1 LIRLPLGRPR
11 AESPDLKLTSS
22 ARQVTLAT
30 YLTIRGGWIRARA
43 QADRMTGLDPDQL
56 VGWVADRVAPWKRI
70 RAGRLAT
77 RIPRTPSG
85 KTLCR
90 LLTADDRDPVGA
102 TRR

>member
-1 LIRLPLGRPR
+1 
-11 AESPDLKLTSS
+11 
-22 ARQVTLAT
+22 
-30 YLTIRGGWIRARA
+30 
-43 QADRMTGLDPDQL
+43 MTGLDPDQL

-90 LLTADDRDPVGA
+90 LLTADDRVPAVGT